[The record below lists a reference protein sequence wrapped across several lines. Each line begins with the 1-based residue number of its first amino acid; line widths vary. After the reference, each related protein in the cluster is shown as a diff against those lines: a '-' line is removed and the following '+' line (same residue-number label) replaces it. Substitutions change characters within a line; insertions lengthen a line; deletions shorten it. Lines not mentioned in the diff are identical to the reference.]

1 MRGRLNARTMWMG
14 GVAALAVLFVAGLA
28 TPVAQRAGE
37 KQMWDGVYTAAQAAR
52 GKALFQNSCSRCH
65 NPELIGSERGPA
77 LKGELFWSHWEDDA
91 LLTLFTKIRDTMPQ
105 GGIESVPDE
114 GKLDILAHI
123 LSMNE
128 VPAGPEELSLKPGVL
143 ENIFVSKKGGAATPT
158 VANFTLV
165 QAVGC
170 LSRGPNQE
178 WLLTKASEPATTR
191 DESPSAANVEAAKSK
206 GLGALELPALRVHQP
221 HAPKRTSATSGSA
234 RSGAAHPR
242 GQPPEPDL
250 TADARRPL
258 RQLANQNSTVGP
270 QGLSPSCRNRM
281 RSSATRGRI
290 VSSSRG

>member
-1 MRGRLNARTMWMG
+1 MREQLTARAMCTAAM
-14 GVAALAVLFVAGLA
+14 AALLMVSAAGLA
-28 TPVAQRAGE
+28 TPAAQRAGE
-37 KQMWDGVYTAAQAAR
+37 RQMWDGVYTAAQAAR

-114 GKLDILAHI
+114 GKLDVLAHI

-143 ENIFVSKKGGAATPT
+143 ENIFVSKKGGSTSPA

-170 LSRGPNQE
+170 LARGPNQE

-191 DESPSAANVEAAKSK
+191 DETPSPANVDAAKSTA
-206 GLGALELPALRVHQP
+206 LGALEFRLLSVHQSHTP
-221 HAPKRTSATSGSA
+221 ESLVGHKVEARGLVLRHADGNRLNLTSL
-234 RSGAAHPR
+234 
-242 GQPPEPDL
+242 QML
-250 TADARRPL
+250 DARCG
-258 RQLANQNSTVGP
+258 S
-270 QGLSPSCRNRM
+270 
-281 RSSATRGRI
+281 
-290 VSSSRG
+290 

>member
-1 MRGRLNARTMWMG
+1 MREQLTARAMWTG
-14 GVAALAVLFVAGLA
+14 AATALLLVSAVGLA
-28 TPVAQRAGE
+28 TPAAQQRPGE

-52 GKALFQNSCSRCH
+52 GKAIFLNSCSRCH

-123 LSMNE
+123 LSVNE
-128 VPAGPEELSLKPGVL
+128 VPPGAEELSLKPGAL
-143 ENIFVSKKGGAATPT
+143 ESILVTKKGGAATPA

-170 LSRGPNQE
+170 LARGPNQE

-191 DESPSAANVEAAKSK
+191 DETPSAGQRGRGQGKAA
-206 GLGALELPALRVHQP
+206 GLAGIQAAERAGVARGRRPRRPQD
-221 HAPKRTSATSGSA
+221 GSA
-234 RSGAAHPR
+234 RAGAEAR
-242 GQPPEPDL
+242 RRQSPEPHL
-250 TADARRPL
+250 AADARRPL
-258 RQLANQNSTVGP
+258 RQLGASQ
-270 QGLSPSCRNRM
+270 
-281 RSSATRGRI
+281 
-290 VSSSRG
+290 